1 VLLKTPLAVLLL
13 AAVFPFALGQTR
25 DAEQAPPASLKQ
37 DSSKQDTS
45 KPDSPKQDS
54 SKPDASKKDS
64 SKPDSPRPDFSKEA
78 FTIERM
84 STRITAENDG
94 AGTREVTAEVKML
107 ADAGVK
113 AFGVLNFTYTS
124 ANEAVE
130 FDYVRVRKPDGTVVK
145 TPDYNIQD
153 MPGEV
158 TRTAP
163 LYSDIHEKHVAVK
176 GLSVGDVL
184 EYLIRYR
191 VFKPNVPGQFW
202 YEYSFTKN
210 AIAKDERLEVSV
222 PFEKYVKVVSPEFK
236 PEVQQEGTRRVY
248 RWAHANLEVKEKDPD
263 EVPRRIPPNP
273 DVQITTFTSWEEVG
287 RWYGGLQKDP
297 LAVTAAIQAKAAELT
312 KGLKTD
318 DEKIHAIYNFV
329 ALKFHYIGL
338 DFGIGRYQPHAADDV
353 LDNGYGDCKD
363 KHTLLASLLKAVG
376 IEAWPVLIHTERRLD
391 AEVPSPAQFNHVI
404 TVVPSGGQYIW
415 LDTTPEVAPYRL
427 LMLTLRDK
435 QALVIPAAK
444 APLLMTTPQN
454 PPFPMDQEFSMKGK
468 LSADGIFTGH
478 AEQSYRGDTEV
489 LLRMAFRQVSE
500 SQWKDVVQRFSY
512 GLNFA
517 GDVSNVKVSP
527 PDELDKSFDISYD
540 YVRKNFG
547 DWENHHTL
555 SPLPPMGLE
564 VTKDAKDKKPPE
576 PVLLGGLGKVIYRSR
591 VELPEGYQVVAPP
604 RCHLTE
610 PYAEYSGN
618 TVLEGGVMTTN
629 RELAIKKTE
638 VPLSDWDGF
647 RKFGRAM
654 SDDEFN
660 FIPLNSIPTL
670 STRKKDVGEEKGKA
684 ASGGGEKTDTAD
696 VESLFQGGAHAL
708 LQHDYQRAQE
718 LFEKVIAEQPNYKG
732 AHLSLGFALMARNR
746 ISDALSEF
754 HKEEEIS
761 PDDPHVYQAT
771 AGYLTQMG
779 RLDEAILEWRKLLKV
794 DPKNPT
800 AAGALGELL
809 YQEGKYADAVDVLEA
824 AVKNAPDSP
833 GLLAQLGSAYL
844 KTGQNDKAVAR
855 FREAVEAKDDSMLL
869 NNVAYTLAENKLS
882 LDLAQQYAEKAVAK
896 LDKQMQ
902 EAESSQGLRTTFY
915 QTGLRVAY
923 ELSLTWDTLGW
934 VYFQQGDLKRAESFV
949 RPAWLLEEHD
959 EVGEHLG
966 EIYEKEGKTQQ
977 AARAYE
983 NALAVSSVPTFSM
996 GMGTTPLDVQKEYKS
1011 RADEIRARYRR
1022 LTGKEVPL
1030 AEIHRLPNGEWT
1042 QTPAEQLRHSREAKL
1057 SNEAKLSG
1065 SAQFIVTFK
1074 PGKVESAEY
1083 ESGDDEIEPLADKL
1097 KAAHYPLEFPPD
1109 SGASLVLRVDVSCH
1123 PTAPCIAALVNP
1135 VPGPAQFPGA
1145 VH

>member
-1 VLLKTPLAVLLL
+1 VLLKTPLVVLLL
-13 AAVFPFALGQTR
+13 AALFPFALGQTG
-25 DAEQAPPASLKQ
+25 DTDKAAPASSNQ
-37 DSSKQDTS
+37 PSSKPDSPKPDTAKKDTS
-45 KPDSPKQDS
+45 KPDSS
-54 SKPDASKKDS
+54 
-64 SKPDSPRPDFSKEA
+64 RPDFSKEA
-78 FTIERM
+78 FIIERI
-84 STRITAENDG
+84 STRITAESDG
-94 AGTREVTAEVKML
+94 TGVREVTAEVKML

-113 AFGVLNFTYTS
+113 AFAVLNFTYTS

-191 VFKPNVPGQFW
+191 IFKPDVPGQFW
-202 YEYSFTKN
+202 YEYSFTKS

-222 PFEKYVKVVSPEFK
+222 PLEEYIKVVSPEFK
-236 PEVQQEGTRRVY
+236 PEVQQEGARRVY
-248 RWAHANLEVKEKDPD
+248 RWEHANLEVKQKDPD
-263 EVPRRIPPNP
+263 ELPRRIPPNP

-297 LAVTAAIQAKAAELT
+297 LQVTAAIQAKAAELT

-329 ALKFHYIGL
+329 SLKFHYIGL

-363 KHTLLASLLKAVG
+363 KHTLLASLLKAAG

-427 LMLTLRDK
+427 LMTLLRDK
-435 QALVIPAAK
+435 QALVIPTDK
-444 APLLMTTPQN
+444 APMLMTTPQN
-454 PPFPMDQEFSMKGK
+454 PPFPMDQEFSMQGK
-468 LSADGIFTGH
+468 LGNDGTFIGH

-500 SQWKDVVQRFSY
+500 SQWKEVVQRFSY
-512 GLNFA
+512 GLNFM

-527 PDELDKSFDISYD
+527 PDEIDQPFTLSYD
-540 YVRKNFG
+540 YLRKNFG

-564 VTKDAKDKKPPE
+564 VTKDAKDKKPQE

-629 RELAIKKTE
+629 RELLIKKTE
-638 VPLSDWDGF
+638 VPLTDWEEY
-647 RKFGRAM
+647 RKFGRAL

-660 FIPLNSIPTL
+660 FITVNSIPGL
-670 STRKKDVGEEKGKA
+670 STRKNEAGEEKGESDNTK
-684 ASGGGEKTDTAD
+684 GEKSDTAD
-696 VESLFQGGAHAL
+696 LDGLFRDGTSAL
-708 LQHDYQRAQE
+708 QQRDYQRAQQ
-718 LFEKVIAEQPNYKG
+718 LFEKIIAKNPNYKG
-732 AHLSLGFALMARNR
+732 AHYNLALTLMRR
-746 ISDALSEF
+746 GSSSDALEQF
-754 HKEEEIS
+754 RKEEEVS
-761 PDDPHVYQAT
+761 PDDVRAYQGA
-771 AGYLTQMG
+771 AACLTNAR
-779 RLDEAILEWRKLLKV
+779 RLDEATEEWRKLLKV
-794 DPKNPT
+794 DPQNRT
-800 AAGALGELL
+800 AAVMLGMLL
-809 YQEGKYADAVDVLEA
+809 YPRGEYAEA
-824 AVKNAPDSP
+824 AQSLETAVKIVPDDTN
-833 GLLAQLGSAYL
+833 LRAALAQTYL
-844 KTGQNDKAVAR
+844 KLGQNDKAVAQL
-855 FREAVEAKDDSMLL
+855 REAVERKGDDPMTL
-869 NNVAYTLAENKLS
+869 NNVAYMLAENKLS
-882 LDLAQQYAEKAVAK
+882 LDLAQQYAEKAVGK

-902 EAESSQGLRTTFY
+902 EAESSRGSRSTLHE
-915 QTGLRVAY
+915 TGLRVTYQLAMV
-923 ELSLTWDTLGW
+923 WDTLGW
-934 VYFQQGDLKRAESFV
+934 VYFQQGDVKRAESYV

-977 AARAYE
+977 AARAYLY
-983 NALAVSSVPTFSM
+983 ALTVSSVPAYSIMMPQQTEQAHR
-996 GMGTTPLDVQKEYKS
+996 GG
-1011 RADEIRARYRR
+1011 ADQITARYEK
-1022 LTGKEVPL
+1022 LMGKKPL
-1030 AEIHRLPNGEWT
+1030 LLEIHRLPNGEWT

-1057 SNEAKLSG
+1057 SNEGKLSG

-1074 PGKVESAEY
+1074 PGKVESVEY
-1083 ESGDDEIEPLADKL
+1083 DDGDDELEPLADKL
-1097 KAAHYPLEFPPD
+1097 KAAHYPLEFPPE
-1109 SGASLVLRVDVSCH
+1109 SGVTLVVRVDVSCK
-1123 PTAPCIAALVNP
+1123 PTAACIAALVNP

-1145 VH
+1145 AY

>member
-1 VLLKTPLAVLLL
+1 VLVKTPLAVLLL

-25 DAEQAPPASLKQ
+25 DAEKAATASLKQ

-54 SKPDASKKDS
+54 PKPDTSKKDS
-64 SKPDSPRPDFSKEA
+64 SKPDSSRPDFSKEA

-84 STRITAENDG
+84 STRIEAESDG
-94 AGTREVTAEVKML
+94 TGAREVTAEVKML

-176 GLSVGDVL
+176 GLRVGDVL

-222 PFEKYVKVVSPEFK
+222 PFEKYIKVVSPEFK

-248 RWAHANLEVKEKDPD
+248 RWAHANLEVKEKDPN

-329 ALKFHYIGL
+329 SLKFHYIGL

-435 QALVIPAAK
+435 QALAIPTSQTPK
-444 APLLMTTPQN
+444 LVTTPADSPEPQR
-454 PPFPMDQEFSMKGK
+454 QEFSMEGK
-468 LSADGIFTGH
+468 LSADGTFTGH
-478 AEQSYRGDTEV
+478 AEQSYRGDVEI

-500 SQWKDVVQRFSY
+500 SQWKEVVQRFSY

-604 RCHLTE
+604 RCHLAE

-629 RELAIKKTE
+629 RELVIKKTE
-638 VPLSDWDGF
+638 VPLSDWEEF

-670 STRKKDVGEEKGKA
+670 STRKNEAGEEKNEGAESKA
-684 ASGGGEKTDTAD
+684 EKSEITDLNGLFRDGTTA
-696 VESLFQGGAHAL
+696 
-708 LQHDYQRAQE
+708 LQQRDYQRAQE
-718 LFEKVIAEQPNYKG
+718 LFEEIIANDASYKG
-732 AHLSLGFALMARNR
+732 AHLNLGLALSGQNKLT
-746 ISDALSEF
+746 DALEQL
-754 HKEEEIS
+754 HKEESVS
-761 PDDPHVYQAT
+761 PEDPNAYESA
-771 AGYLTQMG
+771 AYLLVLMG
-779 RLDEAILEWRKLLKV
+779 RRDEAILESRKVLKL
-794 DPKNPT
+794 DPQNRT
-800 AAGALGELL
+800 AVTTLGILL
-809 YQEGKYADAVDVLEA
+809 YQAGEYSEAVDALET
-824 AVKNAPDSP
+824 AVKSWPDYP
-833 GLLAQLGSAYL
+833 GLLLQLGKAYL
-844 KTGQNDKAVAR
+844 KTGQNEKGVVR
-855 FREAVEAKDDSMLL
+855 MREVVEQKGDDPMEL

-882 LDLAQQYAEKAVAK
+882 LDLAQQYAEKAVGE

-902 EAESSQGLRTTFY
+902 EAESSQGSRATFHE
-915 QTGLRVAY
+915 TGLRVTYQLAMV
-923 ELSLTWDTLGW
+923 WDTQGW
-934 VYFQQGDLKRAESFV
+934 VYFQQGDAKRAESYV
-949 RPAWLLEEHD
+949 RPSWLLGED
-959 EVGEHLG
+959 SGVGVHLG

-983 NALAVSSVPTFSM
+983 YALTVSSEPASRLGVAADLM
-996 GMGTTPLDVQKEYKS
+996 RAYKQ
-1011 RADEIRARYRR
+1011 RAYEIKARCKK
-1022 LTGKEVPL
+1022 LTGNPSLFEVR
-1030 AEIHRLPNGEWT
+1030 RLPNGEWT
-1042 QTPAEQLRHSREAKL
+1042 QTPAEELRHSREVKL
-1057 SNEAKLSG
+1057 ANGGKLSG

-1083 ESGDDEIEPLADKL
+1083 ESGDDELEGLEDEL
-1097 KAAHYPLEFPPD
+1097 KAAHFPLEFPPE
-1109 SGASLVLRVDVSCH
+1109 SGASLVVRVDVRCQ
-1123 PTAPCIAALVNP
+1123 PAAPCIATLVNP
-1135 VPGPAQFPGA
+1135 VAARPQLLG
-1145 VH
+1145 VSY